1 MKLVKISAMWCPS
14 CIIVNKFW
22 NKLVEKYTDVEFIEY
37 DLDMDSEASEEF
49 NPGDTLPVFIL
60 FNNNIE
66 AKRVVGEKTYDEMCN
81 IIGDVFGL

>member
-1 MKLVKISAMWCPS
+1 
-14 CIIVNKFW
+14 
-22 NKLVEKYTDVEFIEY
+22 
-37 DLDMDSEASEEF
+37 MDAEASEEF

-81 IIGDVFGL
+81 IIKDVFGL